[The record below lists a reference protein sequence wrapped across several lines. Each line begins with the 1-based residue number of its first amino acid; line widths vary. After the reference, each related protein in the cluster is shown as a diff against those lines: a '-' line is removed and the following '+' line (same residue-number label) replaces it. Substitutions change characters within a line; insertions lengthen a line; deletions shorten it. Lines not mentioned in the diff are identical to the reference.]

1 MVNSNSSGLSRVH
14 CANLMEQTGRFQNI
28 YNIELANSDSTIK
41 ATNATLSTLTKL
53 FTTSGCKTQMCS
65 VLAGKLPTSSA
76 DFTNIDKTIY
86 DVLVSA
92 DLIGCFGKNDY
103 RKFLLTS

>member
-1 MVNSNSSGLSRVH
+1 MQNVNHYSNLSDLSRVH
-14 CANLMEQTGRFQNI
+14 CAHLMEQTERTQKR
-28 YNIELANSDSTIK
+28 YTIELANGNSTVK
-41 ATNATLSTLTKL
+41 ATNATLATLTKL

-76 DFTNIDKTIY
+76 DFSNLDKTIY

-92 DLIGCFGKNDY
+92 DLIGCFGKNY
-103 RKFLLTS
+103 

>member
-1 MVNSNSSGLSRVH
+1 MQNVNQYSNSSGLSRVH
-14 CANLMEQTGRFQNI
+14 CANLMEQTGRFQNL
-28 YNIELANSDSTIK
+28 YNIEVANGNSTVK
-41 ATNATLSTLTKL
+41 ATNASLVTLTKL

-76 DFTNIDKTIY
+76 DFLNLDKTIY

-92 DLIGCFGKNDY
+92 DLIGCFGKDD
-103 RKFLLTS
+103 

>member
-1 MVNSNSSGLSRVH
+1 MPRVH
-14 CANLMEQTGRFQNI
+14 CANLMEQTERTQKR
-28 YNIELANSDSTIK
+28 YSIELSEVNSTAK
-41 ATNATLSTLTKL
+41 ATNATLATLTKL

-76 DFTNIDKTIY
+76 DFTNLDKTIY

-92 DLIGCFGKNDY
+92 DLIGCFGKND
-103 RKFLLTS
+103 